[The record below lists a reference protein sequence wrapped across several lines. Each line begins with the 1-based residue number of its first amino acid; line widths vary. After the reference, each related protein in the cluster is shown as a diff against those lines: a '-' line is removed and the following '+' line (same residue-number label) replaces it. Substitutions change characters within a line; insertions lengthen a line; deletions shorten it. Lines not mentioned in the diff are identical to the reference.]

1 MGTEGGTARFA
12 IELTNHGP
20 LAGRQRVLA
29 FARPRGAAATRPN
42 AQRQRLWAYQA
53 TELAVG
59 ESTRLDFTLH
69 ASMLAQSD
77 AAGQRLVQPGDYEL
91 GFSDGTSELRLE
103 LTLAGASVLV
113 EESAI

>member
-1 MGTEGGTARFA
+1 
-12 IELTNHGP
+12 
-20 LAGRQRVLA
+20 
-29 FARPRGAAATRPN
+29 
-42 AQRQRLWAYQA
+42 
-53 TELAVG
+53 
-59 ESTRLDFTLH
+59 
-69 ASMLAQSD
+69 MLAQSD